1 MSIVIDNK
9 ILIVL
14 FRIFFF
20 NTNYLLVKL
29 FQHISFFLKESIH
42 IKLSAKRQCA
52 VMGAGEDALGEVF
65 CSPVPF
71 FLFLFRSEASH
82 MALGPEVKTCSAAK
96 RYD

>member
-29 FQHISFFLKESIH
+29 FQLISFSLKESIH

-65 CSPVPF
+65 CSSAPLFSLSFPF
-71 FLFLFRSEASH
+71 GSIPHGFGARGKNMLRRQT
-82 MALGPEVKTCSAAK
+82 V
-96 RYD
+96 